1 MSSERPW
8 LAHYPAG
15 VPAEIDLDEFASI
28 NDIFDSAV
36 QKYRDKTAFISMGK
50 SITYGELE
58 RLSRDF
64 AGYLLGELKLK
75 KGDRVAIMMP
85 NCLQY
90 PVAILG
96 VLRAG
101 LTVVNT
107 NPMYT
112 ARELKHQLVDS
123 GASVLVVM
131 DNFGNVAQEVLVQ
144 VPGVRA
150 VTTGL
155 GDMLGFPKGLIVNFV
170 LKHVKKMVP
179 DFDIPG
185 AVRFRDT
192 LTLGRMHQLPEV
204 RNTPEDL
211 AFLQYTG
218 GTTGVSKGAMLT
230 HGNLSTNVAMFA
242 AWTDAHVVKGDEVVV
257 TALPL
262 YHIFALMVNFL
273 SYFKAGA
280 TNVLIP
286 NPRDMEGFVREWSK
300 WRVTAFT
307 GVNTLFAGLMHTPG
321 FAQLD
326 FSALRV
332 CMGGGAPVQKAISNR
347 WQGITGRPITE
358 GYGLSETSPI
368 LTANLLDAP
377 EATGCIG
384 IPMPSTEIS
393 IRDDDGNAVAM
404 GEAGELC
411 AKGPQVMRGYW
422 QNDEANAKSF
432 TADGFFRTGDVAVQ
446 QPDGFFR
453 IVDRKKDMI
462 LVSGFNVYPNEV
474 EDVLAH
480 LDGLVESAVV
490 GVPDERSGEAVKA
503 FVVTK
508 RPMTEDEVIAHCRAN
523 LAAYKVP
530 RSVVFKDEL
539 PKSTVGKILRREL
552 RDA

>member
-1 MSSERPW
+1 MTRPW
-8 LAHYPAG
+8 HQHYGTIPQHIDAEAAG
-15 VPAEIDLDEFASI
+15 TVI
-28 NDIFDSAV
+28 DIFDKAV
-36 QKYRDKTAFISMGK
+36 AEYGDRVAFHCLFTNLRYSEVG
-50 SITYGELE
+50 

-64 AGYLLGELKLK
+64 AAYLQTRLGLK
-75 KGDRVAIMMP
+75 KGDRVAVMMP
-85 NCLQY
+85 NLLSF
-90 PVAILG
+90 PVVSFGI
-96 VLRAG
+96 LRAG
-101 LTVVNT
+101 LVQVNV
-107 NPMYT
+107 NPLYT
-112 ARELKHQLVDS
+112 PRELAHQLNDS
-123 GASVLVVM
+123 GAETIVIFSMATPVLAAVIAQTGVK
-131 DNFGNVAQEVLVQ
+131 NV
-144 VPGVRA
+144 
-150 VTTGL
+150 
-155 GDMLGFPKGLIVNFV
+155 I
-170 LKHVKKMVP
+170 
-179 DFDIPG
+179 
-185 AVRFRDT
+185 
-192 LTLGRMHQLPEV
+192 TLGLD
-204 RNTPEDL
+204 DL
-211 AFLQYTG
+211 NGLQQPNPPVHESLRATSVPLIRVLLEGAQMPFDAPRIAQDDLIFLQYTG
-218 GTTGVSKGAMLT
+218 GTTGLSKGAMLT